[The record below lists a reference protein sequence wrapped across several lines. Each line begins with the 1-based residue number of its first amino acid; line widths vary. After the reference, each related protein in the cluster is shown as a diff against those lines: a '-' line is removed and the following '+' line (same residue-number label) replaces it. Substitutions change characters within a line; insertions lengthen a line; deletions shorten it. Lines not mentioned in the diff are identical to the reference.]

1 MIICFK
7 SESKIEAITD
17 LKKKYSDTKTIKTKL
32 CTRNISSNKAN
43 IKVLEKKNVLDNQ
56 SLEKRIRKRPFCWQ
70 CADSVTERSWEKV
83 KILAPEKPKRSK
95 SWVSRRTAIKLLT
108 VKEKTAGV
116 KFPMPCPKKK
126 RLSDRQFSEIKSV
139 QQEDDMFQKTRP
151 KWNGMLLR
159 KSSRALVNS
168 DSSETDDPNQQTGPR
183 SPTLWGCFG
192 NSYLQ
197 ASTPKELKE
206 SSPIPKLLINE
217 QEAVIL
223 KRRASDR
230 TTRRQK
236 ARESLQFPM
245 WKKEIFCQDVP
256 PSCQNQGT
264 SDLTPFDELA
274 SVVKE
279 ATAVKEGEAFSD
291 LDLSAVESYFSDN

>member
-1 MIICFK
+1 MVICFK

-17 LKKKYSDTKTIKTKL
+17 LKEKYSDTITIKTKV

-56 SLEKRIRKRPFCWQ
+56 SLEKRIRKRSFCRQ
-70 CADSVTERSWEKV
+70 CANSVTDRSWVKV
-83 KILAPEKPKRSK
+83 KILASEKPKRSK
-95 SWVSRRTAIKLLT
+95 SWISRRTAIKILT

-116 KFPMPCPKKK
+116 KFPMPCPKKQ
-126 RLSDRQFSEIKSV
+126 RLLDRRFSKIKNV
-139 QQEDDMFQKTRP
+139 KQEDDIFQKTRP

-197 ASTPKELKE
+197 ASTPKELRE
-206 SSPIPKLLINE
+206 SSPIVKLRIKE
-217 QEAVIL
+217 QEAVFL
-223 KRRASDR
+223 KRHASDR
-230 TTRRQK
+230 TARRKK

-245 WKKEIFCQDVP
+245 KKKEIFCHDVP
-256 PSCQNQGT
+256 PSC
-264 SDLTPFDELA
+264 
-274 SVVKE
+274 
-279 ATAVKEGEAFSD
+279 
-291 LDLSAVESYFSDN
+291 